1 MYSVSSVRQTTKVAL
16 QPFLESSRI
25 CACTVERFKRYLETD
40 LLPHL
45 NGNSVLAMDNM
56 KSHHAKA
63 VKELLDSSGVRYIYL
78 PPYSPDLNPIEK
90 LWSKI
95 KALLRKFK
103 ARNHHPAP
111 TARLHSAKRRAA
123 FCWVSVKQFSK
134 NDTATACQ
142 DWLRSTRLGR
152 GSIKSHV
159 RTVKVLG
166 MGLFAFQERIHL
178 WKGVTH

>member
-63 VKELLDSSGVRYIYL
+63 VKELLDSSVVRYIYL
-78 PPYSPDLNPIEK
+78 PLKYQTNIAGI
-90 LWSKI
+90 SKI
-95 KALLRKFK
+95 RFT
-103 ARNHHPAP
+103 RPAISLIIAP
-111 TARLHSAKRRAA
+111 QS
-123 FCWVSVKQFSK
+123 
-134 NDTATACQ
+134 
-142 DWLRSTRLGR
+142 
-152 GSIKSHV
+152 
-159 RTVKVLG
+159 
-166 MGLFAFQERIHL
+166 
-178 WKGVTH
+178 